1 MRRCC
6 CKWKNNWGFVSSICH
21 APPYCW
27 SIFETEQFQRNGI
40 TASKS
45 PQEKKHTIN
54 K

>member
-27 SIFETEQFQRNGI
+27 SIWNRAIPKEWDH
-40 TASKS
+40 SK
-45 PQEKKHTIN
+45 
-54 K
+54 